1 MTKNKNK
8 QKKKQPNYDTE
19 IEPQKKKHD
28 YYNISVDE
36 SKAFPTIEA
45 NVSARILSSTKK
57 KTKVGSF
64 QSMDLSKATME
75 GINKKGYRFPTPI
88 QRKTIPMIMAG
99 KDVVAMAR
107 TGSGKTAAFLIP
119 MFERLKQHSIKVGV
133 RALII
138 TPTRE
143 LSSQTSK
150 FIRELGVGY
159 DLRHTSVVGG
169 DSMQKQFSN
178 LANNPDM

>member
-1 MTKNKNK
+1 MSKKKNK
-8 QKKKQPNYDTE
+8 QNKQEPNNTNNE
-19 IEPQKKKHD
+19 TQKKKHD
-28 YYNISVDE
+28 YSIKIDE
-36 SKAFPTIEA
+36 TKAFPTVETD
-45 NVSARILSSTKK
+45 VSSRILSNTKK
-57 KTKVGSF
+57 KANPGSF
-64 QSMDLSKATME
+64 QSMDLSKATML

-143 LSSQTSK
+143 LSMQTMK
-150 FIRELGVGY
+150 FIKELGVGY
-159 DLRHTSVVGG
+159 DLRYTTVVGG